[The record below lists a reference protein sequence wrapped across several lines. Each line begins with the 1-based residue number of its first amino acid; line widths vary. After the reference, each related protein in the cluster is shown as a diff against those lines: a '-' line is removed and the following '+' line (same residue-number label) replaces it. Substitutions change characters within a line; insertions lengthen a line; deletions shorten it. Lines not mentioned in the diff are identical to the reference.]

1 MKTLDRTFIMVM
13 VEVMRVSMYSD
24 WEAGWA
30 LMLCLV

>member
-1 MKTLDRTFIMVM
+1 MKTIDRTFIMVM
-13 VEVMRVSMYSD
+13 IEVVRVMYSD